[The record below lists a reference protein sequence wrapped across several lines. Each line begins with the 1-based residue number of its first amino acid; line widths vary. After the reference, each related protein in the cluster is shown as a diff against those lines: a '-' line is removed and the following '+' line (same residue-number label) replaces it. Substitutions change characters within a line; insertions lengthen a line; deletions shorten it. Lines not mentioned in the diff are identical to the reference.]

1 MNAIRKFCA
10 ITGRISQVLAVLSY
24 IGYGV
29 MIVITI
35 VDIALRLTIN
45 KPIFGSSEIV
55 GYALM
60 ITVFAAFAMTQT
72 EHGHIQVTMF
82 IRLFP
87 ARVRYIVL
95 TVIQFATVAIWIL
108 FSYALY
114 KQAESAYRQGLYSST
129 LRIPTYPFYW
139 IDIICVAIFALVT
152 LADAIR
158 SFAAIFDKEA
168 QEELDQEMM

>member
-1 MNAIRKFCA
+1 MNAIRKFSD
-10 ITGRISQVLAVLSY
+10 ITGKISQALAVLSY

-29 MIVITI
+29 MIIITI
-35 VDIALRLTIN
+35 ADIALRMTIN
-45 KPIFGSSEIV
+45 KPIFGTSEIV

-87 ARVRYIVL
+87 ARARYIIL
-95 TVIQFATVAIWIL
+95 SIIQLITVAVWIL
-108 FSYALY
+108 FVYALY
-114 KQAESAYRQGLYSST
+114 KQAESAYRQGLYSTT

-139 IDIICVAIFALVT
+139 IDIICVVIFALVA
-152 LADAIR
+152 LADALR
-158 SFAAIFDKEA
+158 SFTAIFNKEM
-168 QEELDQEMM
+168 QKELDQEMM